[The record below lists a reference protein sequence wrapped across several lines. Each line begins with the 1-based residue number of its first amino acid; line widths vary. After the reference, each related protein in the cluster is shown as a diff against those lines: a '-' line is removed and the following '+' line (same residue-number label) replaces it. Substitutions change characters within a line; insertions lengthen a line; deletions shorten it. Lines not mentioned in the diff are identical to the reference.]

1 MICSAPFASAIKPA
15 SANLGA
21 VKVLFVR
28 VSVPVTRDT
37 VPVASGIV
45 IVLSAVGSVTVI
57 VVSLASAVAPSITI
71 DASESVNPETVG
83 EVKVLLVRVSVVALP
98 TIVSVPVG
106 KVRLDSVEPLPS
118 LVYSSTKLSLIL
130 SPPVLRSSPV
140 PSFAEEPRPSA

>member
-45 IVLSAVGSVTVI
+45 IVLSPCGVCYCDCSFI
-57 VVSLASAVAPSITI
+57 CIAVAPSSTI
-71 DASESVNPETVG
+71 DASESVRPEMVG
-83 EVKVLLVRVSVVALP
+83 EVKVLFVNVS
-98 TIVSVPVG
+98 
-106 KVRLDSVEPLPS
+106 RC
-118 LVYSSTKLSLIL
+118 SSYNATEMSD
-130 SPPVLRSSPV
+130 
-140 PSFAEEPRPSA
+140 